1 MMTTNV
7 RSANLIQGIWK
18 DIVAEANLY
27 TAQPATYSVLWFPD
41 MENNIVL
48 EESRIEDEE
57 KISQLFMEFA
67 EEDMKLAEIGMP
79 DYNELLIA
87 EDREC

>member
-7 RSANLIQGIWK
+7 RSTNLIQGIWK
-18 DIVAEANLY
+18 DVVAEANLY
-27 TAQPATYSVLWFPD
+27 TAQPASYAVLWFPD
-41 MENNIVL
+41 TRNNIVL
-48 EESRIEDEE
+48 EEARIEDEE
-57 KISQLFMEFA
+57 KTSQLFMEFA
-67 EEDMKLAEIGMP
+67 EEDMKLAEIGLA